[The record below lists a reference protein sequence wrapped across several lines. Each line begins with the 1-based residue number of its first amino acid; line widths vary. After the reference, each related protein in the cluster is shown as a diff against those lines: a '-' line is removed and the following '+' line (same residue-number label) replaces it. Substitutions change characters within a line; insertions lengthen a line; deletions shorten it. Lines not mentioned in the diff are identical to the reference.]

1 MLDFTVA
8 TVTACYQ
15 QRRRMYACVP
25 IFPLTIEMYQKKKCY
40 IFARHVTKT
49 TKSYINVCIIFL
61 LGVFAHNILR
71 IWC

>member
-25 IFPLTIEMYQKKKCY
+25 IFPLTSCGSRDQNTEITV
-40 IFARHVTKT
+40 ITSV
-49 TKSYINVCIIFL
+49 
-61 LGVFAHNILR
+61 
-71 IWC
+71 